1 MMKTIKILTVM
12 LLLISGISSY
22 ASGSMCQRDQ
32 RSGALNI
39 DNGYFSFTL
48 FPGHMFPV
56 WIKNAGGTGL
66 PPCRFLD
73 RITFLKGGPAY
84 FLDMDLY
91 AETVILADTPE
102 RLLIEKRGTYCD
114 NPQHAAPGNI
124 RVTYAYLIERGKPYV
139 TLTMTLARDNEEPAE
154 VRFFHPAWSGATPW
168 HEVIMPEDK
177 NFAVGRGDG
186 VTDEMYGPVQHL
198 SLKNDSLTLQVSGVV
213 RFFCNRFNRNSFLLG
228 GIKDVWKS
236 RELTMQVTFTVK

>member
-1 MMKTIKILTVM
+1 M

-168 HEVIMPEDK
+168 QTVQISGGSAVP
-177 NFAVGRGDG
+177 VGRGDG
-186 VTDEMYGPVQHL
+186 RNPEMYGPAAEAVL
-198 SLKNDSLTLQVSGVV
+198 SNDSLRFVVSGSVQ
-213 RFFCNRFNRNSFLLG
+213 FFCNSSNSNSFLLG
-228 GIKDVWKS
+228 GIKNVWNS
-236 RELTMQVTFTVK
+236 RDLTMQITFTVGK